1 MGAKNHGIIM
11 PDCDKEDA
19 LNALVSAAFGAT
31 GQRCMALSVAIL
43 VGDTKHWVKDLKA
56 KAQKLVLGSGFDEGV
71 DVAPLCYPE
80 VIFIE

>member
-1 MGAKNHGIIM
+1 MGAKNHGVIM

-31 GQRCMALSVAIL
+31 GQRCMALSVAVM
-43 VGDTKHWVKDLKA
+43 VGETKNWIPELAEKVKKLK
-56 KAQKLVLGSGFDEGV
+56 LGSGFDEGV

-80 VIFIE
+80 VNSF